1 MSYLALYR
9 KYRPKNFDDVCGQE
23 EIVTVIKNAIVN
35 NKVSHAYL
43 FSGPRG
49 TGKTTIAKI
58 IGRLV
63 NCENLVDG
71 NPCGKCYNCVNFM
84 NSNDIVEIDAA
95 SNNGVDEIRELRDKV
110 NLVPNNAKY
119 KVYIIDEVHMLT
131 NQAFNALLKTLEEP
145 PSHVI
150 FILAT
155 TEPHKIPL
163 TIASRCQKF
172 RFSKID
178 ENKIVDRLKFIADQ
192 EKVTAPLDVFYEI
205 ARLSDGCM
213 RDAINIFD
221 QLIAYGNGNVE
232 IEDVYKVNGSVSYD
246 DISLLINYVINGDK
260 VNIIKFI
267 SEFEKSGNFVN
278 KFIEELIVFFKD
290 VLLYRNTNVLSNI
303 EVKNKAIIEVNK
315 LCDDNFIYDF
325 VDTLYNV
332 LNSIKTTSHDS
343 IIFMTALLK
352 VSDKFNSNVLENND
366 FKEEKSSSS
375 SEIISREI
383 ILGNNSGKNNNI
395 GDKIVDISSDK
406 SKNVKINREM
416 NGLSDKDIDIRINN
430 TLALASKDVL
440 NEYKNKWK
448 SVDEYIYDSK
458 YSVAAGLLKDAV
470 IVACS
475 NNYIIL
481 CSEIY
486 SIVDRINENY
496 ELVEELLGKIYGSDI
511 FVVALTSNDWTNK
524 KKDYVVNIKN
534 GNKFTVIEYSK
545 KKDDEKKGITPVDE
559 LINLVGDSIIEY
571 K

>member
-145 PSHVI
+145 PGHVI

-178 ENKIVDRLKFIADQ
+178 ENKIVDRLKFIAAQ
-192 EKVTAPLDVFYEI
+192 EKVTASLDVFYEI

-352 VSDKFNSNVLENND
+352 VSDKFNSNVLGNND
-366 FKEEKSSSS
+366 FKEEKGSSS

-383 ILGNNSGKNNNI
+383 ILGNNSGKNDNL
-395 GDKIVDISSDK
+395 GDKIVDVSLDK
-406 SKNVKINREM
+406 SKKVEVNRKM
-416 NGLSDKDIDIRINN
+416 NSLSDKDIDIRINN
-430 TLALASKDVL
+430 TLALASKNVL
-440 NEYKNKWK
+440 NEYKSKWK

-475 NNYIIL
+475 SNYIIL
-481 CSEIY
+481 CSEIH
-486 SIVDRINENY
+486 SVVDRINESY

-511 FVVALTSNDWTNK
+511 FVVALTSNAWTNK

-534 GNKFTVIEYSK
+534 GNKYTVIEYSK
-545 KKDDEKKGITPVDE
+545 KKDDDKKGSTPVDE